1 MRTKINILLW
11 GVSFSWWIFTAMEL
25 MNHAEYRDIS
35 MTLWGAALSV
45 GMVVF
50 NFKAW
55 THVEKKKRDNDTV
68 NMLDSFLEDTER
80 DSFDPM
86 DDIKHKAQRNSIK
99 TDIKFESTER

>member
-1 MRTKINILLW
+1 
-11 GVSFSWWIFTAMEL
+11 MEL

-55 THVEKKKRDNDTV
+55 IHVEKKKKDNDTV
-68 NMLDSFLEDTER
+68 NMLDNFLEDTER

-86 DDIKHKAQRNSIK
+86 DDIKHNARRNSIK
-99 TDIKFESTER
+99 TDIKLESTER

>member
-1 MRTKINILLW
+1 
-11 GVSFSWWIFTAMEL
+11 MEL

-55 THVEKKKRDNDTV
+55 TRGEKKR
-68 NMLDSFLEDTER
+68 R
-80 DSFDPM
+80 
-86 DDIKHKAQRNSIK
+86 
-99 TDIKFESTER
+99 

>member
-1 MRTKINILLW
+1 
-11 GVSFSWWIFTAMEL
+11 
-25 MNHAEYRDIS
+25 

-55 THVEKKKRDNDTV
+55 THGEKKKKDNDTV
-68 NMLDSFLEDTER
+68 NMLNDFLEGAGLER
-80 DSFDPM
+80 FDPM

>member
-1 MRTKINILLW
+1 
-11 GVSFSWWIFTAMEL
+11 MEL

-55 THVEKKKRDNDTV
+55 THGEKKKKDNDTA
-68 NMLDSFLEDTER
+68 NMINDLFEDVER
-80 DSFDPM
+80 EQFDPM
-86 DDIKHKAQRNSIK
+86 DDIKHNAQRNSIK
-99 TDIKFESTER
+99 TDIKFESTRR

>member
-45 GMVVF
+45 GMIVF

-55 THVEKKKRDNDTV
+55 TRGEKKKKDNDTA
-68 NMLDSFLEDTER
+68 NMINDLFEDVER
-80 DSFDPM
+80 EQFDPM
-86 DDIKHKAQRNSIK
+86 DDIKHNARRNSIK
-99 TDIKFESTER
+99 TDIKFESTGR

>member
-1 MRTKINILLW
+1 
-11 GVSFSWWIFTAMEL
+11 MEL

-55 THVEKKKRDNDTV
+55 THGEKKR
-68 NMLDSFLEDTER
+68 R
-80 DSFDPM
+80 
-86 DDIKHKAQRNSIK
+86 
-99 TDIKFESTER
+99 